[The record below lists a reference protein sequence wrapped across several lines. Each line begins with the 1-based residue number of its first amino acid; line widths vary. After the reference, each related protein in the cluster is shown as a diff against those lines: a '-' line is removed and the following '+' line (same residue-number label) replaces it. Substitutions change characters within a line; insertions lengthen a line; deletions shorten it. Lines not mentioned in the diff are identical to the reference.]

1 MGQMVQDP
9 PRRTLAARLAD
20 RDRRR
25 FTGRVSELAFLDKC
39 LDDDDAP
46 ASVVHV
52 SGPGGI
58 GKSTLLRELARRAA
72 ARDRRCIAVDGRQL
86 GPAPGMLEAA
96 MREAAQQAR
105 PVVLLDSY
113 ERMTALDPYLRR
125 ELVPGL
131 PDQALV
137 VIAGRATPDPAWF
150 SGGWEAVTARLD
162 LGALA
167 PADAQRLLAAHGL
180 SDERVPG
187 IIEWAAGSPL
197 ALALAADAATTD
209 ASWNAARTPD
219 RPDLVKS
226 LLHRLV
232 ETELRDIRP
241 SALGIAV
248 VARSTTPQLLRAVL
262 RDADADA
269 EYRQLSELTVSE
281 PVGDGITLHELARKV
296 LLADLRLRNPE
307 LERDLRRRIIDYL
320 YARALGG
327 EPLLVIDMAHL
338 LENPLLRW
346 GFGWHGN
353 VSYRIDSVRPGDA
366 DAVELLIAG
375 RQNVQWWQ
383 LTRRYFTAAPERAA
397 VARDRSDRICGYMVC
412 MSPAT
417 APRFADSDPLIGPW
431 LAHARQN
438 RTQGESVLWQAAVD
452 LTGQGQVQ
460 AMLGIAGVLR
470 SGVSNPRF
478 TYLPIDPAYPGA
490 VDFAR
495 ALGAAHLTDLDARI
509 GSQSVQCHQMDYGVG
524 GLFTRLRAQV
534 YRELGLPAPHA
545 ESGPPSPAEPAPV
558 PVSAPVVGPGSRSA
572 PTAASTLM
580 PAGPSAADPVPVALV
595 DAVRDALRNFRVP
608 RELARSPLARG
619 ATVQER
625 AESVRLMLR
634 AAADEA
640 FGDSETENL
649 LHSVLLAGYIEP
661 LRSHEAAAT
670 ALCLSRAAYFRR
682 LRTAVSRVA
691 EHLAM
696 AQQASALADRRE
708 TFPGYR

>member
-1 MGQMVQDP
+1 MVHDP

-20 RDRRR
+20 RDRSR

-39 LDDDDAP
+39 LDEHDAP
-46 ASVVHV
+46 ISVVHV

-72 ARDRRCIAVDGRQL
+72 ERGRSCITVDGREL

-96 MREAAQQAR
+96 MREATRHAR

-113 ERMTALDPYLRR
+113 ERMIALDPYLRR
-125 ELVPGL
+125 ELLPAL
-131 PDQALV
+131 PDQAFV
-137 VIAGRATPDPAWF
+137 VMAGRGAPDPAWF
-150 SGGWEAVTARLD
+150 SGGWEAVSARLD
-162 LGALA
+162 LGELA
-167 PADAQRLLAAHGL
+167 PSDAQRLLAAHGL
-180 SDERVPG
+180 GDERVPG

-209 ASWNAARTPD
+209 ASWNAARSPD
-219 RPDLVKS
+219 RPDLVRS

-241 SALGIAV
+241 SALGVAV
-248 VARSTTPQLLRAVL
+248 VARSTTPHLLRAVL
-262 RDADADA
+262 RDADSDA
-269 EYRQLSELTVSE
+269 EYRQLAELTVTE
-281 PVGDGITLHELARKV
+281 PVGEGIRLHELARKV
-296 LLADLRLRNPE
+296 LLADLRLRNPD
-307 LERDLRRRIIDYL
+307 LERDLRRRIVDYL

-327 EPLLVIDMAHL
+327 EPLVMIDMAHL

-353 VSYRIDSVRPGDA
+353 VRYRIDSVRPGDA
-366 DAVELLIAG
+366 EAVERLIADHDK
-375 RQNVQWWQ
+375 QWWQ
-383 LTRRYFTAAPERAA
+383 LTRRYFTESSGRAA
-397 VARDRSDRICGYMVC
+397 VARDRGDRICGYMVY

-417 APRFADSDPLIGPW
+417 APRFADSDPLVGPW

-438 RTQGESVLWQAAVD
+438 LAHGDSVLWHAAVD

-460 AMLGIAGVLR
+460 AMLGMAGVLR

-478 TYLPIDPAYPGA
+478 TYLPIDPGYPGA

-509 GSQSVQCHQMDYGVG
+509 GSQSVRCYQMDYGAG
-524 GLFTRLRAQV
+524 GLFARLRAQV
-534 YRELGLPAPHA
+534 YRELGLPPPRP
-545 ESGPPSPAEPAPV
+545 EPPSPPPA
-558 PVSAPVVGPGSRSA
+558 
-572 PTAASTLM
+572 
-580 PAGPSAADPVPVALV
+580 AADPVSAATI

-608 RELARSPLARG
+608 RELARSPLAHG

-625 AESVRLMLR
+625 AESVRRLLR
-634 AAADEA
+634 QAADEA
-640 FGDSETENL
+640 FGDSETERL
-649 LHSVLLAGYIEP
+649 LRSVLLAGYIEP
-661 LRSHEAAAT
+661 LRSHEAAAS

-691 EHLAM
+691 EHLAI
-696 AQQASALADRRE
+696 ASHSD
-708 TFPGYR
+708 

>member
-1 MGQMVQDP
+1 MVQDP

-58 GKSTLLRELARRAA
+58 GKSTLLREVARRAA
-72 ARDRRCIAVDGRQL
+72 VRGRSCLAVDGREL

-125 ELVPGL
+125 ELLPGL

-197 ALALAADAATTD
+197 ALALAADAATAD
-209 ASWNAARTPD
+209 ASWNPARTPD

-232 ETELRDIRP
+232 ETELRGIRP

-248 VARSTTPQLLRAVL
+248 VARSTSPQLLRAVL

-269 EYRQLSELTVSE
+269 EYRQLSELTVTE
-281 PVGDGITLHELARKV
+281 PVGDGITMHELARKV

-307 LERDLRRRIIDYL
+307 LERDLRRKIIDYL

-327 EPLLVIDMAHL
+327 EPLLMIDMAHL
-338 LENPLLRW
+338 VENPLLRW

-353 VSYRIDSVRPGDA
+353 VKFRIDSVRDGD
-366 DAVELLIAG
+366 DEGVERQAAG
-375 RQNVQWWQ
+375 RQNPQWWQ
-383 LTRRYFTAAPERAA
+383 QSRRYFSESPERAA
-397 VARDRSDRICGYMVC
+397 VARDGTDRICGFMVC

-417 APRFADSDPLIGPW
+417 APRFADTDPLVGRW
-431 LAHARQN
+431 LAHARAN
-438 RTQGESVLWQAAVD
+438 EANGESVLWQAAVD
-452 LTGQGQVQ
+452 LTGQGKVQ

-470 SGVSNPRF
+470 SGVINPRF
-478 TYLPIDPAYPGA
+478 AYLPIDPGYPGA
-490 VDFAR
+490 LDFAQ
-495 ALGAAHLTDLDARI
+495 AQGATHLTDLDVRI
-509 GSQSVQCHQMDYGVG
+509 GGQSVECHQVDYGPG
-524 GLFTRLRAQV
+524 GLFARLRAQV
-534 YRELGLPAPHA
+534 YQELSLPAP
-545 ESGPPSPAEPAPV
+545 
-558 PVSAPVVGPGSRSA
+558 A
-572 PTAASTLM
+572 PTSESEEAI
-580 PAGPSAADPVPVALV
+580 PAGLVA
-595 DAVRDALRNFRVP
+595 AVRDALRNFRVP
-608 RELARSPLARG
+608 RELARSPLASG
-619 ATVQER
+619 TTVQER
-625 AESVRLMLR
+625 AESVRNTLR
-634 AAADEA
+634 QAANEA
-640 FGDSETENL
+640 FGDSQTERL

-661 LRSHEAAAT
+661 LRSHEAAAS

-682 LRTAVSRVA
+682 LRTAVNRVA
-691 EHLAM
+691 EHLAT
-696 AQQASALADRRE
+696 AQL
-708 TFPGYR
+708 

>member
-1 MGQMVQDP
+1 MVQDP
-9 PRRTLAARLAD
+9 PRRTLATRLAD
-20 RDRRR
+20 RDRFR

-46 ASVVHV
+46 ASVIHI

-58 GKSTLLRELARRAA
+58 GKSTLLREVARRAA
-72 ARDRRCIAVDGRQL
+72 ERGLSCVAVDGRQL

-96 MREAAQQAR
+96 IRDAAQQAR

-125 ELVPGL
+125 ELLPGL

-137 VIAGRATPDPAWF
+137 VIAGRGTPDPAWF
-150 SGGWEAVTARLD
+150 SGGWEAVTARLE
-162 LGALA
+162 LGELA

-197 ALALAADAATTD
+197 ALALAADAATAD

-232 ETELRDIRP
+232 ETELRGIQP
-241 SALGIAV
+241 SALGVAV

-269 EYRQLSELTVSE
+269 EYRRLRELTVAE

-320 YARALGG
+320 YTRALGG
-327 EPLLVIDMAHL
+327 EPLLIIDMAHL
-338 LENPLLRW
+338 VENPLLRW
-346 GFGWHGN
+346 GFGWAGN
-353 VSYRIDSVRPGDA
+353 VSFRIDSARAGD
-366 DAVELLIAG
+366 DDEIERQIAG
-375 RQNVQWWQ
+375 RQNPDWWQ
-383 LTRRYFTAAPERAA
+383 LTRRYFTGSPERAA
-397 VARDRSDRICGYMVC
+397 VARDRGDRICGYMVC

-431 LAHARQN
+431 LDHARQN
-438 RTQGESVLWQAAVD
+438 RTHGESVLWQAAVD

-495 ALGAAHLTDLDARI
+495 ALGAAHLTDLDVRI
-509 GSQSVQCHQMDYGVG
+509 GSQSVQCHRMDYGVG

-545 ESGPPSPAEPAPV
+545 ESGPPPPR
-558 PVSAPVVGPGSRSA
+558 VSASASVPMSALAAGLGAQSA
-572 PTAASTLM
+572 PTAASMSM
-580 PAGPSAADPVPVALV
+580 PAFPSAADPVPAALV

-608 RELARSPLARG
+608 RELARSPLASG
-619 ATVQER
+619 STVQER

-634 AAADEA
+634 EAVHEA
-640 FGDSETENL
+640 FGQSETERL
-649 LHSVLLAGYIEP
+649 LCAVLLAGYIEP

-682 LRTAVSRVA
+682 LRTAVNRVA

-696 AQQASALADRRE
+696 AQRARE
-708 TFPGYR
+708 PAHGQGAFPE

>member
-1 MGQMVQDP
+1 MVQDP
-9 PRRTLAARLAD
+9 PRRTLATRLAD
-20 RDRRR
+20 RDRFR

-46 ASVVHV
+46 ASVIHI

-58 GKSTLLRELARRAA
+58 GKSTLLREVARRAA
-72 ARDRRCIAVDGRQL
+72 ERGLSCIAVDGRQL

-96 MREAAQQAR
+96 IRDAAQQAR

-113 ERMTALDPYLRR
+113 ERMTAIDPYLRR
-125 ELVPGL
+125 ELLPGL
-131 PDQALV
+131 PDQALI
-137 VIAGRATPDPAWF
+137 VIAGRGTPDPAWF
-150 SGGWEAVTARLD
+150 SGGWEAVTAHLE
-162 LGALA
+162 LGELA

-197 ALALAADAATTD
+197 AVALAADAATAD

-232 ETELRDIRP
+232 ETELRGIRP
-241 SALGIAV
+241 SALGVAV
-248 VARSTTPQLLRAVL
+248 VARSTTPELLRAVL

-269 EYRQLSELTVSE
+269 EYHQLSELTVTE

-327 EPLLVIDMAHL
+327 EPLLIIDMAHL
-338 LENPLLRW
+338 VENPLLRW
-346 GFGWHGN
+346 GFGWPGN
-353 VSYRIDSVRPGDA
+353 ASFRIDGVRAGD
-366 DAVELLIAG
+366 DAGVERQTAG
-375 RQNVQWWQ
+375 RHNPQWWQ
-383 LTRRYFTAAPERAA
+383 LSRRYFEQSPDRAA
-397 VARDRSDRICGYMVC
+397 VARDRDDRICGFMVC

-417 APRFADSDPLIGPW
+417 APRFADTDPLVGRW
-431 LAHARQN
+431 LAHARAN
-438 RTQGESVLWQAAVD
+438 EANGESVLWQVAVD
-452 LTGQGQVQ
+452 LTGKGQVQ

-470 SGVSNPRF
+470 SGVINPRY
-478 TYLPIDPAYPGA
+478 TYLPIDPGYPGA
-490 VDFAR
+490 VDFAQ
-495 ALGAAHLTDLDARI
+495 ALGATHLTDLDARI
-509 GSQSVQCHQMDYGVG
+509 DGQLVECYHLDYGPG
-524 GLFTRLRAQV
+524 GLFASLRSQV
-534 YRELGLPAPHA
+534 YRELSIPAPPPESDPARVPASLPAPESNHA
-545 ESGPPSPAEPAPV
+545 STPAAGPAEDAIP
-558 PVSAPVVGPGSRSA
+558 
-572 PTAASTLM
+572 
-580 PAGPSAADPVPVALV
+580 DWLV
-595 DAVRDALRNFRVP
+595 RAVRDALRNFQVP

-619 ATVQER
+619 TTMQER
-625 AESVRLMLR
+625 AASLR
-634 AAADEA
+634 HLLRQAADEA
-640 FGDSETENL
+640 FGESYTEKL
-649 LHSVLLAGYIEP
+649 LRSVLLAGYIEP

-691 EHLAM
+691 EHVAM
-696 AQQASALADRRE
+696 TQQASTLARGDG
-708 TFPGYR
+708 PSQAGLISM

>member
-1 MGQMVQDP
+1 MSQMVQDP

-39 LDDDDAP
+39 LDEVDAP

-52 SGPGGI
+52 IGPGGI
-58 GKSTLLRELARRAA
+58 GKSTLLREVARRAGE
-72 ARDRRCIAVDGRQL
+72 RGRSCIAVDGREL

-96 MREAAQQAR
+96 MREATQHSR

-113 ERMTALDPYLRR
+113 ERMTALDPYLRG
-125 ELVPGL
+125 ELLPAL

-137 VIAGRATPDPAWF
+137 VLAGRGTPDPAWF
-150 SGGWEAVTARLD
+150 SGGWEAVSARLD
-162 LGALA
+162 LSGLA

-187 IIEWAAGSPL
+187 IIDWAAGSPL

-209 ASWNAARTPD
+209 ASWNAARSPD
-219 RPDLVKS
+219 RPDLVRS

-241 SALGIAV
+241 SALGVAV

-262 RDADADA
+262 PDADAAA
-269 EYRQLSELTVSE
+269 EYRQLAELTVTE
-281 PVGDGITLHELARKV
+281 PVGEGIRLHELARKV
-296 LLADLRLRNPE
+296 LLADLRLRNPD
-307 LERDLRRRIIDYL
+307 LERDLRARIVDYL
-320 YARALGG
+320 YARALSG
-327 EPLLVIDMAHL
+327 EPLVMIDMAHL

-353 VSYRIDSVRPGDA
+353 VSYRIDSVRSGDA
-366 DAVELLIAG
+366 EAVERLIAD
-375 RQNVQWWQ
+375 RQHMQWWQ
-383 LTRRYFTAAPERAA
+383 LTRRYFTESPDRAA
-397 VARDRSDRICGYMVC
+397 VARDRGDRICGYLVY
-412 MSPAT
+412 MSPES

-438 RTQGESVLWQAAVD
+438 RAHGESVLWQAAVD

-460 AMLGIAGVLR
+460 AMLGMAGVLR

-478 TYLPIDPAYPGA
+478 TYLPIDPSYPGA

-495 ALGAAHLTDLDARI
+495 ALGAAHLTNLDARI
-509 GSQSVQCHQMDYGVG
+509 GSQAVQCFQMDYGPG
-524 GLFTRLRAQV
+524 GMFARLRAQV
-534 YRELGLPAPHA
+534 YRELGLPQPRP
-545 ESGPPSPAEPAPV
+545 EPPSPPPA
-558 PVSAPVVGPGSRSA
+558 
-572 PTAASTLM
+572 
-580 PAGPSAADPVPVALV
+580 AADPVSAASV

-625 AESVRLMLR
+625 AESVRQLLR
-634 AAADEA
+634 QAADEA
-640 FGDSETENL
+640 FGDSETERL
-649 LHSVLLAGYIEP
+649 LRSVLFAGYIEP
-661 LRSHEAAAT
+661 LRSHEAAAS

-691 EHLAM
+691 EHLA
-696 AQQASALADRRE
+696 QAPHQ
-708 TFPGYR
+708 T

>member
-1 MGQMVQDP
+1 MVQDP
-9 PRRTLAARLAD
+9 PRRTIAARLAD

-25 FTGRVSELAFLDKC
+25 FTGRVSELAFLDRC
-39 LDDDDAP
+39 LDEADPP

-58 GKSTLLRELARRAA
+58 GKSTLVREVARRAA
-72 ARDRRCIAVDGRQL
+72 ERGRSCIAVDGREL
-86 GPAPGMLEAA
+86 GPAPGMLEAVI
-96 MREAAQQAR
+96 REAAQLSK

-125 ELVPGL
+125 ELLPGL

-137 VIAGRATPDPAWF
+137 VMAGRGTPDPAWF
-150 SGGWEAVTARLD
+150 SGGWEAVSAHLD
-162 LGALA
+162 LGELS

-197 ALALAADAATTD
+197 ALALAADVATTD
-209 ASWNAARTPD
+209 ASWNAARSPD
-219 RPDLVKS
+219 RPDLVRS

-241 SALGIAV
+241 SALGVAV

-262 RDADADA
+262 RDADSDA
-269 EYRQLSELTVSE
+269 EYRQLTELSVTE
-281 PVGDGITLHELARKV
+281 PVGEGIRLHELARKV

-307 LERDLRRRIIDYL
+307 LERDLRGRIVDYL

-327 EPLLVIDMAHL
+327 EPLVMIDMAHL

-366 DAVELLIAG
+366 EAVERLIADHDM
-375 RQNVQWWQ
+375 QWWQ
-383 LTRRYFTAAPERAA
+383 LSRRYFTESPEQAA
-397 VARDRSDRICGYMVC
+397 VARDRADRICGYMVY

-438 RTQGESVLWQAAVD
+438 LAHGESVLWHAAVD

-460 AMLGIAGVLR
+460 AMLGLAGVLR

-478 TYLPIDPAYPGA
+478 TYLPIDPSYPGA

-495 ALGAAHLTDLDARI
+495 ALSAAHLTDLDARI
-509 GSQSVQCHQMDYGVG
+509 GSQSVQCYQMDYGAG

-534 YRELGLPAPHA
+534 YRELGLPPPRLEH
-545 ESGPPSPAEPAPV
+545 PSP
-558 PVSAPVVGPGSRSA
+558 S
-572 PTAASTLM
+572 PTAAD
-580 PAGPSAADPVPVALV
+580 PASATPI

-625 AESVRLMLR
+625 AESVRRLLR
-634 AAADEA
+634 QAADEA
-640 FGDSETENL
+640 FGDSETERL
-649 LHSVLLAGYIEP
+649 LHGVLLAGYIEP
-661 LRSHEAAAT
+661 LRSHEAAAS

-691 EHLAM
+691 EHLA
-696 AQQASALADRRE
+696 SA
-708 TFPGYR
+708 PHSG

>member
-1 MGQMVQDP
+1 MVQDP

-46 ASVVHV
+46 ASVVHI

-58 GKSTLLRELARRAA
+58 GKSTLLREVARRAA
-72 ARDRRCIAVDGRQL
+72 ARGRTCLAVDGREL

-96 MREAAQQAR
+96 MREAAQHAR

-113 ERMTALDPYLRR
+113 ERMTALDPFLRR
-125 ELVPGL
+125 ELLPGL

-137 VIAGRATPDPAWF
+137 VIAGRGTPDPAWF

-187 IIEWAAGSPL
+187 IIEWAEGSPL
-197 ALALAADAATTD
+197 ALALAADAATAD
-209 ASWNAARTPD
+209 ASWNAASTPD

-226 LLHRLV
+226 LLQRLV
-232 ETELRDIRP
+232 ETELRGIRP

-248 VARSTTPQLLRAVL
+248 VARSTSPQLLRAVL
-262 RDADADA
+262 GDADADA
-269 EYRQLSELTVSE
+269 EYRQLSELTVTE

-307 LERDLRRRIIDYL
+307 LERDLRRKIIDHL

-327 EPLLVIDMAHL
+327 EPQLIIDMAHL
-338 LENPLLRW
+338 VENPLLRW
-346 GFGWHGN
+346 GFGWGGN
-353 VSYRIDSVRPGDA
+353 VSFRIDSVRDGD
-366 DAVELLIAG
+366 DDDVERQIAG
-375 RQNVQWWQ
+375 RQNPQWWQ
-383 LTRRYFTAAPERAA
+383 LSRRYFSESPDRAA
-397 VARDRSDRICGYMVC
+397 VARDRADRICGFMVS
-412 MSPAT
+412 MSPAI
-417 APRFADSDPLIGPW
+417 APRFADTDPLIGRW
-431 LAHARQN
+431 LAHAREN
-438 RTQGESVLWQAAVD
+438 EANGESVLWHVAVD
-452 LTGQGQVQ
+452 LTGKGKVQ

-470 SGVSNPRF
+470 SGVINPRF
-478 TYLPIDPAYPGA
+478 TYLPIDPSYPGA
-490 VDFAR
+490 LDFAQ
-495 ALGAAHLTDLDARI
+495 ALGATHLTDLDASI
-509 GSQSVQCHQMDYGVG
+509 GGQSVECHQVDYGPG
-524 GLFTRLRAQV
+524 GLFARLRSQV
-534 YRELGLPAPHA
+534 YRELSIPAPA
-545 ESGPPSPAEPAPV
+545 PESAPALVSASAPV
-558 PVSAPVVGPGSRSA
+558 PGTMQA
-572 PTAASTLM
+572 PTSASSLAEQVV
-580 PAGPSAADPVPVALV
+580 PAGLIG
-595 DAVRDALRNFRVP
+595 AVRDALRNFRVP
-608 RELARSPLARG
+608 RELARSSLASG

-625 AESVRLMLR
+625 AESVRHLLR
-634 AAADEA
+634 QAANEA
-640 FGDSETENL
+640 FGDTETERL

-682 LRTAVSRVA
+682 LRTAVNRVA

-696 AQQASALADRRE
+696 ARQESALADRQA
-708 TFPGYR
+708 